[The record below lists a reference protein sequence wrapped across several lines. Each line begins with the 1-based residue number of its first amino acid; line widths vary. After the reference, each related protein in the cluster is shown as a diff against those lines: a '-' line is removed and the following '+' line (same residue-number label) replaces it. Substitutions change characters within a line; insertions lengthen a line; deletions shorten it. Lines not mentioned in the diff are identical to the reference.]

1 MDISFLRDVVVN
13 GERKF
18 LGELDDKVVEYV
30 LGVNSVLVIIG
41 FNNGEVGVCDVLLGN
56 RVDIKLNEIEIVE
69 FVNG

>member
-41 FNNGEVGVCDVLLGN
+41 FSNGEVGVCDVSLGS